1 MAVQVERKAELFKLA
16 DQQAGYFTASQAK
29 ALGFSDRVQ
38 HHHKIQGNWLEAGWG
53 LYRLRDYPH
62 SENEDLVRLSLWS
75 RNKQGQVQAV
85 VTHDTALRLYGL
97 SDWMPSQY
105 HLTVPPGFRKQ
116 PLEGVVLHKAIVE
129 ESDFED
135 HGNYWVTTPL
145 RTLLDLAGDGF
156 SLEHLEVAVQQAL
169 QRGLVR
175 RRVLE
180 NALPQFPDAT
190 QPLIRQAL
198 KQALE
203 KA

>member
-29 ALGFSDRVQ
+29 ALGYSDRVQ
-38 HHHKIQGNWLEAGWG
+38 HHHKQQGNWIEAGWG

-75 RNKQGQVQAV
+75 RNKQGEVQAV
-85 VTHDTALRLYGL
+85 VSHDTALRLYGL

-116 PLEGVVLHKAIVE
+116 PLEGVVLHKAILE
-129 ESDFED
+129 ESDLED

-145 RTLLDLAGDGF
+145 HTLLDLAKDGF
-156 SLEHLEVAVQQAL
+156 SLEHLEVAVRQAL
-169 QRGLVR
+169 QKGMVR
-175 RRVLE
+175 RKALE
-180 NALPQFPDAT
+180 QALPQFPST
-190 QPLIRQAL
+190 VQPLIRHAL

-203 KA
+203 QA